1 MVTTHHR
8 SQDNAKQKGRGWE
21 KKITMLMLSLRQV
34 HADVFHEG
42 QSVQTQL
49 RGVQPEDR
57 GNVAELF
64 LVLYIIVTV

>member
-1 MVTTHHR
+1 MQSEKVGGG
-8 SQDNAKQKGRGWE
+8 K

-34 HADVFHEG
+34 HTDVFHEG

-57 GNVAELF
+57 GNVEELF
-64 LVLYIIVTV
+64 LVLYITSPSS